1 MNSQFYKYPD
11 FNKII
16 DLEKLANHSGSGIS
30 HEKLIGSWNLRYVW
44 KKGTEKVDNISSSFL
59 QILSANLNLSL
70 LDSEDEKLGFLIQ
83 NSIRFGL
90 LSIIFKGEAF
100 LKGKRPVLFFY
111 FNKVIINISK
121 LKLIEKDLE
130 KIDKK
135 KLPFFA
141 LIATGVN
148 NNWLCARG
156 KGGGLALWIKS

>member
-1 MNSQFYKYPD
+1 MNSKSNQLPD

-16 DLEKLANHSGSGIS
+16 DLEKFANKSGSGIS
-30 HEKLIGSWNLRYVW
+30 LENLFGYWNLRYVW
-44 KKGTEKVDNISSSFL
+44 KKGNENVDNISSSFL
-59 QILSANLNLSL
+59 QILSANFQLSK
-70 LDSEDEKLGFLIQ
+70 LDSEDENLGFAIK

-90 LSIIFKGEAF
+90 LSIAFKGEAF

-121 LKLIEKDLE
+121 LKIVEKDIQ
-130 KIDKK
+130 KPDVK

-141 LIATGVN
+141 LIALGKN
-148 NNWLCARG
+148 NDWLCARG